1 MFLFKIMSYFTG
13 YIAILVTGKAPEK
26 FINMAASRG
35 IYLWDIL
42 RVKENTVLLKVRLH
56 DVKPLRH
63 IARRTGCR
71 YQLKSKEGLP
81 FVISRLKKRKALTI
95 GAVFFLVTLYFL
107 SSFVWFIEVRGN
119 EQLTAEEVIK
129 AAAESGLSRGM
140 LRWKIEPVEVE
151 AKIMENI
158 SLVAWVGV
166 HFEGTKV
173 TIEVVERVVPGEE
186 DPRPS
191 HIVASKA
198 GLIKEVLV
206 INGHPIVTEETTV
219 IPGQILISGEIPPV
233 EEPLKPGVAQESTEA
248 PKIIRPSRYV
258 HARGIVRARVW
269 YEAYGE
275 ARIFEIGERLTG
287 RSKKSFSIKFKS
299 KEIIFNKNLNIPF
312 EHYQVETFVKRL
324 PQWRNI
330 DVPVEIIT
338 VNYLELAGYREER
351 SRESARQAAEE
362 TALKATMNQVPKD
375 AFIQGRWLEETGA
388 SSPESIVR
396 VKCIIETIEDIGV
409 EKLISS

>member
-1 MFLFKIMSYFTG
+1 MFLFKIMSYFIG

-42 RVKENTVLLKVRLH
+42 RVREDAVLLKVRLH

-71 YQLKSKEGLP
+71 YQIKSKKGLP
-81 FVISRLKKRKALTI
+81 FVVSRLKRRKALTI

-119 EQLTAEEVIK
+119 EQLTAAEVMK

-140 LRWKIEPVEVE
+140 PRWKIDPVEVE
-151 AKIMENI
+151 SKIVESI
-158 SLVAWVGV
+158 PLVAWVGV
-166 HFEGTKV
+166 YFKGTKV
-173 TIEVVERVVPGEE
+173 TIEVVERVVPEAE

-191 HIVASKA
+191 HVVAAKA

-206 INGHPIVTEETTV
+206 INGHPLVKEETTV
-219 IPGQILISGEIPPV
+219 TPGQILISGEIPPV
-233 EEPLKPGVAQESTEA
+233 AEPPKPGAAQEPTEA
-248 PKIIRPSRYV
+248 PKIIRPARYV

-275 ARIFEIGERLTG
+275 AKMCETGKRLTG

-299 KEIIFNKNLNIPF
+299 KEIILNNNLNIPF
-312 EHYQVETFVKRL
+312 EYYQIETFVKRL

-330 DVPVEIIT
+330 DVPVEIVT
-338 VNYLELAGYREER
+338 VNYLEMAGYREER
-351 SRESARQAAEE
+351 SREDARRIAEK
-362 TALKATMNQVPKD
+362 TALESIENKIPKG
-375 AFIQGRWLEETGA
+375 AVIQGRWLDETGSNDSA
-388 SSPESIVR
+388 NVVR
-396 VKCIIETIEDIGV
+396 VKAVIETIEDIGV